1 MDVQSS
7 SEAFAALLE
16 TGHVVTWGSD
26 GAGGCS
32 ASIQHQLVNVKKIYG
47 SRFGDAFAAVR
58 ADGSVVTWGCPEWG
72 GDSSTVQ
79 DQLQDP
85 DVIVGNILEFAAIVD
100 GKIIAWGRPIEEN
113 AHSIQHQVHG
123 VMGIAATAMAFAAW
137 LESGHVVTWGPH
149 QVGGDAGSA
158 NDLLRGVKCIQSSL
172 GAFAALLEDVC
183 TPEGMKTLFSIFENS
198 CFETRISCGNN
209 RFFLSRLF

>member
-7 SEAFAALLE
+7 SKAFAALLE

-26 GAGGCS
+26 DAGGCS

-47 SRFGDAFAAVR
+47 SRFGYAFAAVR
-58 ADGSVVTWGCPEWG
+58 ADGSVVTWGWPELG
-72 GDSSTVQ
+72 VSFAVQ

-85 DVIVGNILEFAAIVD
+85 DVIVGNILECAAIVD

-123 VMGIAATAMAFAAW
+123 VMGVAATAMAFAAW
-137 LESGHVVTWGPH
+137 LESGRVVTWGPH
-149 QVGGDAGSA
+149 CFLAG
-158 NDLLRGVKCIQSSL
+158 RWKCYQM
-172 GAFAALLEDVC
+172 G
-183 TPEGMKTLFSIFENS
+183 
-198 CFETRISCGNN
+198 
-209 RFFLSRLF
+209 